1 MITSVNS
8 TEHLNGSLFPFSFCA
23 QGRISWPVV
32 IRQNWAPQGLKWLLA
47 QFMHVIGQRV
57 QLPTPKVVSSLRKQP
72 TSWSLALNCLSHSLF
87 SGLSL
92 DEIYTINLPIVFNVY
107 FSLHASSLSDTSP
120 PPFWTYEGYTQC
132 VWIAETFWKP
142 VSFLLLGQYKECRS
156 ETQPSFLMK
165 ASLMSQHSGLS
176 LMTYNDGSKDLS
188 GAFLEGF
195 ILNIRFYHTSN
206 IHWIP
211 LASFETFRVFQIHP
225 FNVKQKCK

>member
-120 PPFWTYEGYTQC
+120 PRFEHMRAIPS
-132 VWIAETFWKP
+132 
-142 VSFLLLGQYKECRS
+142 VSELLKHFENLCLFCYWDNTRS
-156 ETQPSFLMK
+156 VDQRPSHLF
-165 ASLMSQHSGLS
+165 
-176 LMTYNDGSKDLS
+176 
-188 GAFLEGF
+188 
-195 ILNIRFYHTSN
+195 
-206 IHWIP
+206 
-211 LASFETFRVFQIHP
+211 
-225 FNVKQKCK
+225 

>member
-1 MITSVNS
+1 
-8 TEHLNGSLFPFSFCA
+8 
-23 QGRISWPVV
+23 
-32 IRQNWAPQGLKWLLA
+32 
-47 QFMHVIGQRV
+47 MHVIGQRV
-57 QLPTPKVVSSLRKQP
+57 QLPTLKVVSSLRKQP

-120 PPFWTYEGYTQC
+120 VLNIWGLY
-132 VWIAETFWKP
+132 P
-142 VSFLLLGQYKECRS
+142 VCLNCWNLLKTCFAFLLLGQYKECRS
-156 ETQPSFLMK
+156 ETQTSFLMK

-176 LMTYNDGSKDLS
+176 LMTHNDGSKDLS
-188 GAFLEGF
+188 GAFLAGF
-195 ILNIRFYHTSN
+195 ILNIRFYHTSK

-211 LASFETFRVFQIHP
+211 LASFETFRAFQIHP

>member
-1 MITSVNS
+1 
-8 TEHLNGSLFPFSFCA
+8 
-23 QGRISWPVV
+23 
-32 IRQNWAPQGLKWLLA
+32 
-47 QFMHVIGQRV
+47 MHVIGQRV

-120 PPFWTYEGYTQC
+120 RFEHMRAIPSVSELLKHFEH
-132 VWIAETFWKP
+132 F

-188 GAFLEGF
+188 GAFLAGF
-195 ILNIRFYHTSN
+195 ILNIRFYHTSK